1 MGLNHCSNKSYF
13 LFCPHFSDALQAQ
26 GEGWQAMKLRQ
37 RTTKRAKERLDIL
50 STDLSIADARG
61 LSFAAGIRRLRGKV
75 QMRGERTS
83 LALHFPASI
92 PLKGAARAFGEYL
105 SHTHPDSRNGSA
117 LLLCETSVGPDPES
131 PTGTTGPDGN
141 HLHLCSDHTKDS
153 KDSPEDVVVKTCL
166 ALHHQPPPPSIT
178 VSSKPVRLSLERSF
192 SVEEDQQKGVEC
204 TLQPARVYTITT
216 QHGMLMSGGRGS
228 KESLELD
235 VFKEKSG
242 SGGVGPKG
250 GSVGAHT
257 TLIQPSTSPSS
268 STSSPTQYHQTG
280 SGRGT
285 GTHHHHGNHHH
296 HHAGPS
302 SSGGACGPS
311 GQSANV
317 SGSHS
322 HHAAHHHSHH
332 HHHLAQPPL
341 QTSVS
346 AHNIRGWGDGGKGDA
361 ECGGL
366 ACESCGAV
374 PSRSQGSL
382 DLESAS
388 REPGK
393 QRRGLERMWSVDR
406 MTGLVRDDANW
417 FPKENMF
424 TFQTATT
431 TMQAAFR
438 GFGPRKR
445 REREQDSA
453 EVNQRN
459 FRKHL
464 RMVGSRRMKA
474 QTFAER
480 RSKSFSRSW
489 SDPTPVKTDS
499 PHEPRDSG
507 DLQTSCGT
515 LDEGGVDEAADWE
528 EEREMERL
536 ACEGDDFIPPKIM
549 LISSKVPKAEYVPT
563 IIRRDDPSIIPILYD
578 HEHTTFDDILEE
590 IEKKLTAY
598 RRGSKFWRMLIFCQG
613 GPGHLYLLKN
623 KVATF
628 AKVEKEEDMSQFWR
642 RLSRMMSKVNP
653 EPNLIHIM
661 GCYVLGNPNGEKLF
675 QKLKNLMRPYSVEF
689 ESPLELSAQ
698 GKEMIEMYF
707 DFRLYRLWKTRQ
719 HSKLLDYEDLL

>member
-1 MGLNHCSNKSYF
+1 MGTAASKRKNLRN
-13 LFCPHFSDALQAQ
+13 DAISSVA
-26 GEGWQAMKLRQ
+26 
-37 RTTKRAKERLDIL
+37 AK
-50 STDLSIADARG
+50 
-61 LSFAAGIRRLRGKV
+61 V
-75 QMRGERTS
+75 
-83 LALHFPASI
+83 
-92 PLKGAARAFGEYL
+92 AARAFGENL
-105 SHTHPDSRNGSA
+105 SHTHSENRNGSH
-117 LLLCETSVGPDPES
+117 LLCDTLVGPDPES
-131 PTGTTGPDGN
+131 PSDRIGPNNNN
-141 HLHLCSDHTKDS
+141 HLHPCTNATKGC
-153 KDSPEDVVVKTCL
+153 EDKPKPSLVKQPL
-166 ALHHQPPPPSIT
+166 GLLQPPPPSIT
-178 VSSKPVRLSLERSF
+178 ISTKPTRLSLERSF
-192 SVEEDQQKGVEC
+192 SAEEDQQKCVEC

-216 QHGMLMSGGRGS
+216 QHGLLMSSGRGS

-235 VFKEKSG
+235 VLKEKSG
-242 SGGVGPKG
+242 SGGVGSRG
-250 GSVGAHT
+250 G
-257 TLIQPSTSPSS
+257 LIQPSTSPSS
-268 STSSPTQYHQTG
+268 TSSSPTQYHHA
-280 SGRGT
+280 SSSRGT
-285 GTHHHHGNHHH
+285 GSCGSSHHHSNHHHGNHHH
-296 HHAGPS
+296 GKHDHHAIAGTNAPS
-302 SSGGACGPS
+302 SSGGSS
-311 GQSANV
+311 GATGSSGSNQQQQSLNM

-322 HHAAHHHSHH
+322 HHGSHHSHH
-332 HHHLAQPPL
+332 HHHLSQPPL

-346 AHNIRGWGDGGKGDA
+346 AHNIRSWGDGGKGEA
-361 ECGGL
+361 ECSGL
-366 ACESCGAV
+366 ACDSCSGA

-388 REPGK
+388 REAGK
-393 QRRGLERMWSVDR
+393 QHRRLERMWSVDR
-406 MTGLVRDDANW
+406 VTGMERDTNW

-424 TFQTATT
+424 SFQTATT
-431 TMQAAFR
+431 TMQ
-438 GFGPRKR
+438 
-445 REREQDSA
+445 
-453 EVNQRN
+453 N

-464 RMVGSRRMKA
+464 RMVGSRRIKA
-474 QTFAER
+474 QFAER

-499 PHEPRDSG
+499 PHEPREG

-515 LDEGGVDEAADWE
+515 LDEGGLDDNIDWE

-536 ACEGDDFIPPKIM
+536 ACEGDDFVPPKIM

-578 HEHTTFDDILEE
+578 HEHATFDDILE

-628 AKVEKEEDMSQFWR
+628 AKVEKEEDMSFWR
-642 RLSRMMSKVNP
+642 RLSRFMSKVNP

-698 GKEMIEMYF
+698 KEMIEMYF

-719 HSKLLDYEDLL
+719 HSKLLDYEDFL